1 MTPSSVRRTVFG
13 PVVGVV
19 SGFGRVRSDCEVVVV
34 VSVGWLV
41 VQVFAIDFVV
51 VSAVVIQWKQVWT
64 PIANQGPV
72 VVCYRWQVESVALLV
87 NFVGR
92 WQLVVIQ

>member
-1 MTPSSVRRTVFG
+1 MFG

-19 SGFGRVRSDCEVVVV
+19 SGFGRVRSDCESVVV
-34 VSVGWLV
+34 VSVGWSV
-41 VQVFAIDFVV
+41 VLVFAIDFVV
-51 VSAVVIQWKQVWT
+51 VFVVVVQWKQVWT

-72 VVCYRWQVESVALLV
+72 VVCYRWQVESVARLV
-87 NFVGR
+87 DFVDR